1 MTWPLTGPLYGSVW
15 PTCGPQ
21 ATIWFNR
28 TLKLMNETQRGWGE
42 RAADWS
48 QPTVSFHNSQHAPL
62 PSSLLRAAPATT
74 LLPLWWRH
82 VRLGP
87 WKDHWPGLYSRKENL
102 GTSLEISFLFCLGSW
117 KDHVSWDCRP
127 RVLTVTWLSL
137 WLWQTDWDTGVL
149 CLWLSLITSFLNE
162 VLVRPNA

>member
-62 PSSLLRAAPATT
+62 PSSLLRAAPGTT

-87 WKDHWPGLYSRKENL
+87 WKDHWPGLCSEERKPGNVSGDFFPLLSRLMKRPCVL
-102 GTSLEISFLFCLGSW
+102 GLQTTSPHCHLTESVTLTNRLRHWCPLSVTQFNHIVLKWS
-117 KDHVSWDCRP
+117 P
-127 RVLTVTWLSL
+127 RS
-137 WLWQTDWDTGVL
+137 
-149 CLWLSLITSFLNE
+149 S
-162 VLVRPNA
+162 